1 MGQELVWAERVLGK
15 STGWEVMGKEEGGRA
30 EWKREELPF
39 IPFTGCPPVGE
50 RRAEHELVERR
61 ERMTRSQ
68 RRFRQAMDAHD
79 PARET
84 VMGQCAARR

>member
-1 MGQELVWAERVLGK
+1 M
-15 STGWEVMGKEEGGRA
+15 EEGGAPFYTLHRA
-30 EWKREELPF
+30 SS
-39 IPFTGCPPVGE
+39 VGE
-50 RRAEHELVERR
+50 RRAEHELVERQ